1 MRGNC
6 LCHHCLYRKA
16 LHIYMA
22 SLFPQ
27 LRMMAFFM
35 LYCKKIRQLL
45 CALGLMLFVS
55 SVLAAGNSLQIRSA
69 NLITF
74 EDDVLLNADAEINFS
89 PEMEKAILKGYI
101 FNFLIE
107 FQLQIPRKYWFNDEI
122 ATTVQHVSLSYH
134 ALSRQYI
141 VTRNEQQRT
150 YSSLDEAIE
159 DLSIIQDLKVFQKSD
174 LEKDETY
181 QALLLMRLD
190 HKKLPKALQ
199 VEDANANDWKMTS
212 QRFVWSPSLFK

>member
-1 MRGNC
+1 MT
-6 LCHHCLYRKA
+6 
-16 LHIYMA
+16 
-22 SLFPQ
+22 
-27 LRMMAFFM
+27 AFFM
-35 LYCKKIRQLL
+35 HYCKKIKQLL
-45 CALGLMLFVS
+45 CVLGLLLFAS
-55 SVLAAGNSLQIRSA
+55 SALAADGSLHIRSA

-89 PEMEKAILKGYI
+89 PEMEKAILKGFT

-107 FQLQIPRKYWFNDEI
+107 FQLIIPRKYWFNDEI
-122 ATTVQHVSLSYH
+122 ATTVQQVSLNYH

-150 YSSLDEAIE
+150 YASLDEAIE

-174 LEKDETY
+174 VEKGEPY
-181 QALLLMRLD
+181 LAILLMRLD

-199 VEDANANDWKMTS
+199 VEGMASNDWKMTS
-212 QRFVWSPSLFK
+212 QRFEWSPNIFK